1 MVIVVSLPRLTTL
14 LAEQIND
21 GSKGE
26 FDSIIKNIKKV
37 KEKEEPYVVFLVFH
51 LCMDSIYF
59 ELDKKFN
66 EEAIYDYYYFG
77 NNSAAAS
84 QYYLTREANSLK
96 YLLSSTFSDLGNTL
110 KKNNLEDG
118 ELGHIIKNME
128 GRGMIKISD
137 KKGGGSVNL
146 SKLSILTNGEIESIK
161 LDGKGDIEIGN
172 KKYSAD
178 SFIRLFIKDEN
189 KSNKFV
195 LIVPKI
201 ISENGEEVI
210 LPRHKDYLELVKIE
224 NKLGEIEGD
233 NQGEEKIC
241 YICKKSSVDV
251 SSSYSKKFDRTGI
264 NKIFTTTTI
273 NTSQYLRNFNYD
285 HNYSICSKCYQ
296 KLKSGEKVVAEQFRS
311 KIAGEDAFIIPEAM
325 LSNFDYKYLNYLK
338 KFVDLSFS
346 SKDTAAWVTEIDSEV
361 LDNDIK
367 QYCVNFII
375 YRTDGNSVTIMETIE
390 DVPMLR
396 LDLIAK
402 SLESNSILLDY
413 KTYNVSLGYIY
424 RLIPVRVNNK
434 GEQLDIGRVLSFYKA
449 VMSGEKIRHKIL
461 FEYACEALDK
471 GLKQL
476 GKARID
482 NYFNLGLVNYANG
495 YEDFFI
501 KRLMMSYIVLIKTC
515 QDLNLMDKET
525 LIGLEKEDIM
535 DNFNTSS
542 EKVNA
547 WVDRLESFLDKQGF
561 GESQRAMFFLG
572 TLINRVALAQV
583 EKKHKTKPILKKIQ
597 MQGMSEK
604 EVIWLYNDVLE
615 KLIQYEKMSM
625 FTEALMNRFNYYY
638 GLSHNSWK
646 LSEHENVFYIMAGY
660 SYLVGTKPLDITKG
674 EEDAQKDFSMDEEKT
689 E

>member
-137 KKGGGSVNL
+137 KKGGGIVNL

-161 LDGKGDIEIGN
+161 LDGKGDIEIGD

-638 GLSHNSWK
+638 GLSHNSWE

-674 EEDAQKDFSMDEEKT
+674 EEDAQKEFSMDEEKT